1 MVSTAHSSVVIFN
14 LSSFFLLHLMNSQ
27 EENAAG
33 KAIDINQI
41 DLERMKLKTA
51 ENPGLLPYAH
61 TAGSALIKP
70 EDMGKTKSRALLAM
84 QEQTDIQFQQ
94 IYAQMQL
101 LADQVST
108 IQKRV
113 QVSERIYG
121 AKMSF
126 EPLIG
131 KTYYLYANGARDV
144 LSLIAPN
151 EWGRSKPFELFIAKV
166 KLLADHTWEI
176 LEQNPDYVENI

>member
-1 MVSTAHSSVVIFN
+1 MVSSEDNI
-14 LSSFFLLHLMNSQ
+14 
-27 EENAAG
+27 G
-33 KAIDINQI
+33 KAIDISGI
-41 DLERMKLKTA
+41 DLERMKLKTT
-51 ENPGLLPYAH
+51 ETPGLLPYAH
-61 TAGSALIKP
+61 TSGSALIKP

-84 QEQTDIQFQQ
+84 QEQTDIQLQQ
-94 IYAQMQL
+94 IYAQMRL
-101 LADQVST
+101 LADQLTV

-113 QVSERIYG
+113 HVSERIYS

-131 KTYYLYANGARDV
+131 HIYYLYANDHQDL

-151 EWGRSKPFELFIAKV
+151 EWGRSKPFKTFLAKV

-176 LEQNPDYVENI
+176 LEENTNNEGI